1 MKPLK
6 NPYAGL
12 PGYNCFGCSPA
23 NPLGLK
29 MDFFEDGDEIV
40 SSWEPGEHY
49 QGYLRVLHGGIQA
62 TMLDELASWYVFVKL
77 QTTGMT
83 GSMSITYHSPVD
95 IDKGIIE
102 MRASEESIEKKRARI
117 RCLLFQ
123 EGVLKSEALCEYV
136 VFSRIV
142 AEKKFHYPG
151 PEAFYS

>member
-1 MKPLK
+1 
-6 NPYAGL
+6 
-12 PGYNCFGCSPA
+12 
-23 NPLGLK
+23 
-29 MDFFEDGDEIV
+29 
-40 SSWEPGEHY
+40 
-49 QGYLRVLHGGIQA
+49 
-62 TMLDELASWYVFVKL
+62 MLDELASWYVFVKL
-77 QTTGMT
+77 QTSGMT

-102 MRASEESIEKKRARI
+102 MRASEGSIEKKRARI